1 MTKKDNTSTLVET
14 FKSLGGAIK
23 ALNDLLPLFIVFFSA
38 IIFWIVY
45 FIISNSQ
52 LIKGTTVLVVLL
64 VSIIIYFKSKNY
76 GEAALSLVAGLLTV
90 FTVEWTSKRFIVFIV
105 SCLGFTFISL
115 MISSVRIAA
124 QEEEIYRQASINI
137 SAGTDK
143 YKKIEKDLK
152 QIAKNL
158 DIGVFGPIE
167 RAEIIRLL
175 CFKKIPIDQIPFA
188 LRSVATISV
197 ITRVDYKTVS
207 MFVADI
213 YKILEISSTYG
224 YNWILDK
231 IYLMIRETP
240 VPPQEFIEAFE
251 RSRRLIFSKKV
262 KIESYF
268 EILRSGLESGV
279 SIEDI
284 NEYIITNS

>member
-1 MTKKDNTSTLVET
+1 MPKNENTSTLIDS
-14 FKSLGGAIK
+14 FKSLVGLIK
-23 ALNDLLPLFIVFFSA
+23 ALNELLPFFIVFLSA
-38 IIFWIVY
+38 IIYWIAY
-45 FIISNSQ
+45 FVISNSQ
-52 LIKGTTVLVVLL
+52 LIKGATVLVVLF
-64 VSIIIYFKSKNY
+64 VSIIIYIKSKNY

-90 FTVEWTSKRFIVFIV
+90 FTVDWTSKRFIVFIV
-105 SCLGFTFISL
+105 SWLGFTFISL
-115 MISSVRIAA
+115 MISSVRLAA

-175 CFKKIPIDQIPFA
+175 CFKKIPIDEIPFA
-188 LRSVATISV
+188 LRAVATISV
-197 ITRVDYKTVS
+197 ITKVDYKTVS

-213 YKILEISSTYG
+213 YKILDISSTYG
-224 YNWILDK
+224 YNWVLDK

-262 KIESYF
+262 KIENYF
-268 EILRSGLESGV
+268 EILSSGLELGV

-284 NEYIITNS
+284 NEYILKNS